1 MSQPEKITPAP
12 QSYLEALNLAETL
25 FRDSSVPIV
34 TNNRLYE
41 LCTTPME
48 TALDLR
54 PITPDEAEAI
64 DLILAGELIVPYPPL
79 FLNRIYNG
87 RELAAFQ
94 DLFQQLE
101 YPLMAHLE
109 PGQVLSAT
117 ISHFGMLKLMETGS
131 AACTELADKAR
142 EFRKSVARIVYTS
155 KTRTISFYFRGKRAA
170 ETWSG
175 WKVPFMGRFLPLFDY
190 KTLTTAKDHDG
201 RRNHVRLGMYSATM
215 VIRGKPLDSWAVFHL
230 TQDLL
235 GLHCFKVI
243 PVKTDEGDIE
253 QHKWRIHLV
262 SEGCLQV
269 LETYTH
275 IRWKESETL
284 LHHHEVFKFQP
295 CPRCG
300 SGFHPASGCTNDETD
315 SHIKTLVIPAEVPQ
329 KVPKNAIP
337 AWPRPAVTSYSD
349 WVKLIKTMPKM
360 KKSTKNSSNTDGFE
374 QPAQPRAGISTSS
387 SIQGPRATQAPNPK
401 VIRPAR

>member
-1 MSQPEKITPAP
+1 
-12 QSYLEALNLAETL
+12 
-25 FRDSSVPIV
+25 
-34 TNNRLYE
+34 
-41 LCTTPME
+41 
-48 TALDLR
+48 
-54 PITPDEAEAI
+54 
-64 DLILAGELIVPYPPL
+64 
-79 FLNRIYNG
+79 
-87 RELAAFQ
+87 
-94 DLFQQLE
+94 
-101 YPLMAHLE
+101 
-109 PGQVLSAT
+109 
-117 ISHFGMLKLMETGS
+117 MLKLMETGS

-155 KTRTISFYFRGKRAA
+155 KTRTIGFYFRGKRAA
-170 ETWSG
+170 EAWSD

-201 RRNHVRLGMYSATM
+201 RRNRVRLGAYSATM

-275 IRWKESETL
+275 IRWKESEIL

-300 SGFHPASGCTNDETD
+300 SGFHPASGCTNDETG
-315 SHIKTLVIPAEVPQ
+315 SHIKTLVIPAEAPQ

-360 KKSTKNSSNTDGFE
+360 KKSTKNSSNTDGFG